1 MLLLKEREKKKK
13 AYDAPVG
20 INFTQVQDTVGTQ
33 LSSEGNI
40 QIQKRKKS
48 YSQYFVTVQDVA
60 QSNASDFP
68 NSAGRPCPGAS
79 YTTHP
84 QPHLPFSFLFKNK
97 AAPQGRQSRPRSY
110 TARSAPIPV
119 LLNGRQQLHPSK

>member
-40 QIQKRKKS
+40 QIQKRKKAILNIS
-48 YSQYFVTVQDVA
+48 
-60 QSNASDFP
+60 
-68 NSAGRPCPGAS
+68 
-79 YTTHP
+79 
-84 QPHLPFSFLFKNK
+84 
-97 AAPQGRQSRPRSY
+97 SRY
-110 TARSAPIPV
+110 
-119 LLNGRQQLHPSK
+119 KM